1 VSSPPADAAEA
12 IARFG
17 WGGIFD
23 AVVCMED
30 ARLKPDP
37 QPVQLAIARLQA
49 LARQRAAGPD
59 SPSAGA
65 AGALGAG
72 AGAAP
77 VPTATDAAAA
87 AGAAEAVSAGTV
99 VMIGDT
105 VDDMRAAAA
114 AGVAGIGVYPPDKA
128 PETAKGAALG
138 AGLRAA
144 GAAAVLL
151 PGCAELGRWIP
162 EREDAAALFAD
173 NARRVQAWQGASA
186 APASAAPAAGA
197 GAGAPAAPRADATSA
212 AAQAPP
218 LAVGR
223 TGCCERRTKETTIS
237 ARVNLDGAGD
247 ASVSTGIGY
256 LDHMLSAFAKHGH
269 FDVALSCKGDLW
281 IDDHHTAEDCALALG
296 EAFDKALGARTGIKR
311 WGSAL
316 CPLDEALARAV
327 IDISSRPW

>member
-1 VSSPPADAAEA
+1 
-12 IARFG
+12 
-17 WGGIFD
+17 
-23 AVVCMED
+23 
-30 ARLKPDP
+30 
-37 QPVQLAIARLQA
+37 
-49 LARQRAAGPD
+49 
-59 SPSAGA
+59 
-65 AGALGAG
+65 
-72 AGAAP
+72 
-77 VPTATDAAAA
+77 
-87 AGAAEAVSAGTV
+87 
-99 VMIGDT
+99 MIGDT

-114 AGVAGIGVYPPDKA
+114 AGVVGIGVFPPDKA
-128 PETAKGAALG
+128 PDTAKGAALG

-162 EREDAAALFAD
+162 EREDGAVLFAD
-173 NARRVQAWQGASA
+173 NLRRVEAWRGESAS
-186 APASAAPAAGA
+186 PASAAPAAGVRA
-197 GAGAPAAPRADATSA
+197 GASAGSASA

-218 LAVGR
+218 AAVGR

-237 ARVNLDGAGD
+237 ARVNLDGAGE
-247 ASVSTGIGY
+247 ALVSTGIGY
-256 LDHMLSAFAKHGH
+256 LDHMIAAFAKHGH
-269 FDVALSCKGDLW
+269 FDVALACKGDLW